1 MSTDDRVQGD
11 GDIAARTDSAN
22 STESTESAGHTDA
35 EGFGETADAAE
46 AEASDGVFE
55 DDFDDAELD
64 PRMLPQPSPDYL
76 DQSGKSPAVAP
87 RRGEEEQLDL
97 RKVLL
102 FERAVAA
109 GSLTAAAGELG
120 WTQPAVSQ
128 QLGALER
135 ALGTQLLTRTTR
147 GVVPTPAGRIML
159 GRAEAIRALTRS
171 ALEDL
176 TSAFSSAEQ
185 TLRIAAFPSLMG
197 GPLAAALEQLAVGG
211 GGGFE
216 VLEHEPPEALDLL
229 RRGRVDVALIF
240 RHGTDD
246 AVPPDHRTVSLGVDR
261 HRLILPR
268 RWDLHGDVREL
279 ADAAELP
286 WVAGCQRC
294 TEHLQQVCAQAGF
307 SPAIRHVT
315 DDPQAIQALVA
326 HGLGVALVSRL
337 ALRAPG
343 AAGFADRID
352 VVDLPDLAPR
362 EVAAVHPESWTGAAR
377 LDELITALS
386 RLL

>member
-1 MSTDDRVQGD
+1 MSTDDRAQDDEG
-11 GDIAARTDSAN
+11 AAAC
-22 STESTESAGHTDA
+22 
-35 EGFGETADAAE
+35 ETASGPTA
-46 AEASDGVFE
+46 DGALDGAFDGAFE

-64 PRMLPQPSPDYL
+64 PRTLPQPSPDYPEL
-76 DQSGKSPAVAP
+76 PAP
-87 RRGEEEQLDL
+87 RRGEEERLDL
-97 RKVLL
+97 RKLLL

-109 GSLTAAAGELG
+109 GSLTAAAAELG

-135 ALGTQLLTRTTR
+135 SLGAQLLTRTTR

-159 GRAEAIRALTRS
+159 GRAEAIRAQTRA

-240 RHGTDD
+240 RHGADD
-246 AVPPDHRTVSLGVDR
+246 PIPPDHRAVSLGVDR

-294 TEHLQQVCAQAGF
+294 TEHLQQVCGQAGF
-307 SPAIRHVT
+307 SPIIRHVT

-326 HGLGVALVSRL
+326 HGLGAALVSRL

-343 AAGFADRID
+343 AAGFAGRID

-362 EVAAVHPESWTGAAR
+362 EVTAVHPESWTGAAR
-377 LDELITALS
+377 LEELVAAL
-386 RLL
+386 RRHL